1 MTKMTK
7 MASAMLRP
15 RSKPQHSRNQT
26 KPTPHLPDSDEPIV
40 FVQENLRKPGTAV
53 ATRFDKYKVAHTIAE
68 ARKMGATTHDLAC
81 DLQGGVLHRCSKAS
95 EVGILMAISAFAPA
109 DNAKITFAPNPKKHG
124 SKAWRRYQKYQNAKS
139 LKQAKALGIWPGDI
153 VNDIA
158 KGFVGSHLTSWD
170 KTSAPRIVKSRK
182 VHNSKRKCTK
192 GKGAK
197 YAIFGRRKGMGK
209 CMKKGKGKFIKNNLG
224 KPSEEKL
231 NARKM
236 IKRTV
241 AQIAVA
247 AGVAVT
253 SKVRPIGWSQ
263 KHGWSC

>member
-1 MTKMTK
+1 
-7 MASAMLRP
+7 
-15 RSKPQHSRNQT
+15 
-26 KPTPHLPDSDEPIV
+26 
-40 FVQENLRKPGTAV
+40 
-53 ATRFDKYKVAHTIAE
+53 
-68 ARKMGATTHDLAC
+68 MGAMTHDLAC
-81 DLQGGVLHRCSKAS
+81 DLQGGVLHRCGKAS
-95 EVGILMAISAFAPA
+95 EVSILTAINAFAPA

-124 SKAWRRYQKYQNAKS
+124 SRAWRRYQKYQKAKS

-153 VNDIA
+153 ANDIA
-158 KGFVGSHLTSWD
+158 KGFIGSHLTSWD
-170 KTSAPRIVKSRK
+170 KISAPRIAKSGK
-182 VHNSKRKCTK
+182 VHNSKRKCIK
-192 GKGAK
+192 GKGAKRGNAKAK
-197 YAIFGRRKGMGK
+197 YAIFGRRKAKGK
-209 CMKKGKGKFIKNNLG
+209 CIKKGKGKFIKNKRS

-241 AQIAVA
+241 SQIAVA